1 MLMNITKGFS
11 NFARRIA
18 QLAGQPIAFVLT
30 CAFVVIWSLTGPIF
44 DFSNTWQLVVN
55 TGSSIVTFLMV
66 FVTPLWPF

>member
-18 QLAGQPIAFVLT
+18 HLAGQPIAFVLT